1 LSRPITIMPDLA
13 EAVASQLSAL
23 VERGELASVAFAVV
37 AGTCV
42 RSGGFGGAGTDS
54 VFQIGSVTKAL
65 TGLLVADLA
74 SRGKAKLSDPG
85 TDYLPGASP
94 GQVTLVE
101 LATHTSGLP
110 RLPPGM
116 RRYALLRPRDPYAWY
131 PESSFLRAARR
142 SLATAPGG
150 QPYAYSNFG
159 AALLGYLLG
168 EAAQVPYQRL
178 VEERICR
185 PLAMSATSFDARPVQ
200 GYSNGRK
207 VPPWHLGP
215 MPAAG
220 GLSSTVGDM
229 AKLLTACL
237 RPPGTALAESAPL
250 ALATH
255 AVLGPREEIGLGWH
269 HALRD
274 GRRVSWHN
282 GMTGGYS
289 SMVALDSARQ
299 SAVVALANRGTPPPS
314 PLDAAVMST
323 IFAVQPG

>member
-1 LSRPITIMPDLA
+1 MPDFV
-13 EAVASQLSAL
+13 EAVVSQLSAL
-23 VERGELASVAFAVV
+23 VERGEAASIAFAVL
-37 AGTCV
+37 AGTNV
-42 RSGGFGGAGTDS
+42 HSGGFGGVDADS
-54 VFQIGSVTKAL
+54 VFQIGSVTKAF
-65 TGLLVADLA
+65 TGLLLADSA
-74 SRGKAKLSDPG
+74 TRGEVKLSDPA
-85 TDYLPGASP
+85 TDYLPGTPP

-116 RRYALLRPRDPYAWY
+116 LRYALLRPRNPYGWY
-131 PESSFLRAARR
+131 PERSFLRAARR
-142 SLATAPGG
+142 SLATTPGG

-185 PLAMSATSFDARPVQ
+185 PLSMTATSFDARPVQ
-200 GYSNGRK
+200 GYSDGRK
-207 VPPWHLGP
+207 VPPWDLGP
-215 MPAAG
+215 MSGAG
-220 GLSSTVGDM
+220 GLYSTASDM

-237 RPPGTALAESAPL
+237 RPQGTSLAESAPL
-250 ALATH
+250 ALTTH
-255 AVLGPREEIGLGWH
+255 AVLGPRGEMGLGWH

-289 SMVALDSARQ
+289 SMIALDIERQ
-299 SAVVALANRGTPPPS
+299 SAIVALANRGIPLPS
-314 PLDAAVMST
+314 PLDAPVMRA
-323 IFAVQPG
+323 IFAV

>member
-1 LSRPITIMPDLA
+1 MPDFIA
-13 EAVASQLSAL
+13 AVVAQLSAL
-23 VERGELASVAFAVV
+23 VEHGEVTSVAFAIV
-37 AGTCV
+37 AGTDV
-42 RSGGFGGAGTDS
+42 HSGGFGGADTDS
-54 VFQIGSVTKAL
+54 VFQIGSVTKAF
-65 TGLLVADLA
+65 TGLLLADSA
-74 SRGKAKLSDPG
+74 ARGEVKLSDPG

-94 GQVTLVE
+94 GRVTLVE

-116 RRYALLRPRDPYAWY
+116 LRYARLRPRDPYAWY
-131 PESSFLRAARR
+131 PKSSFLRAARR

-168 EAAQVPYQRL
+168 EAARVPYQRL

-185 PLAMSATSFDARPVQ
+185 PLTMTATSFDARPVQ

-207 VPPWHLGP
+207 VPPWHMGS
-215 MPAAG
+215 MAAAG
-220 GLSSTVGDM
+220 GLYSTASDM
-229 AKLLTACL
+229 AKLLAACL
-237 RPPGTALAESAPL
+237 RPQGTPLAASAPL

-255 AVLGPREEIGLGWH
+255 AVPDLGGEMGLGWH

-274 GRRVSWHN
+274 GGRVSWHN

-289 SMVALDSARQ
+289 SMIALDAERQ
-299 SAVVALANRGTPPPS
+299 SAVAALTNRGTPPPS
-314 PLDAAVMST
+314 PLDALVMRA
-323 IFAVQPG
+323 ILAA

>member
-1 LSRPITIMPDLA
+1 MSSRLIAVMPDFT
-13 EAVASQLSAL
+13 EAVGSRLSAL
-23 VERGELASVAFAVV
+23 VERGEVNSVAFAVV
-37 AGTCV
+37 AGTDV
-42 RSGGFGGAGTDS
+42 RGGGFGGADADS

-65 TGLLVADLA
+65 TGLLLADSA
-74 SRGKAKLSDPG
+74 ARGEVRLSAPG

-94 GQVTLVE
+94 GRVTLVE

-116 RRYALLRPRDPYAWY
+116 LRYAVLRPRNPYAWY
-131 PESSFLRAARR
+131 PKSSFLRAARR
-142 SLATAPGG
+142 SLATAPGS

-159 AALLGYLLG
+159 AALLGHLLG
-168 EAAQVPYQRL
+168 EAAQLPYQRL

-185 PLAMSATSFDARPVQ
+185 PLAMTATGFAARPVQ

-207 VPPWHLGP
+207 VPPWRLGP
-215 MPAAG
+215 LAAAG
-220 GLSSTVGDM
+220 GLYSTAGDM

-237 RPPGTALAESAPL
+237 RPPGTPVAESAPL

-289 SMVALDSARQ
+289 SMIALDIERQ
-299 SAVVALANRGTPPPS
+299 LAVAALANRGTPSPS
-314 PLDAAVMST
+314 PLDAPVMKA
-323 IFAVQPG
+323 IFAA

>member
-1 LSRPITIMPDLA
+1 MSSRLVAVMPDFD
-13 EAVASQLSAL
+13 EAVVSQLSAL
-23 VERGELASVAFAVV
+23 VERGEVASVAFAVV
-37 AGTCV
+37 AGTDV
-42 RSGGFGGAGTDS
+42 RSGGFGGVDPDS
-54 VFQIGSVTKAL
+54 VFQIGSVTKAF
-65 TGLLVADLA
+65 TGLLLADSVARGEVELA
-74 SRGKAKLSDPG
+74 DPA
-85 TDYLPGASP
+85 TNYLPGASP
-94 GQVTLVE
+94 GRVTLVE

-110 RLPPGM
+110 RLPRGM
-116 RRYALLRPRDPYAWY
+116 LRYALLRPRNPYAWY
-131 PESSFLRAARR
+131 PESSFLRTARR

-168 EAAQVPYQRL
+168 EAAQIPYQRL
-178 VEERICR
+178 IEERICR

-207 VPPWHLGP
+207 VPPWHLGA
-215 MPAAG
+215 MGAAG
-220 GLSSTVGDM
+220 GLSSTAGDM

-237 RPPGTALAESAPL
+237 RPPGTAIAESAPL

-274 GRRVSWHN
+274 DRRVSWHN

-289 SMVALDSARQ
+289 SMIALDSARQ

-314 PLDAAVMST
+314 PLDAAVMSA
-323 IFAVQPG
+323 IFAA

>member
-1 LSRPITIMPDLA
+1 VSSRPIAVMPDFV
-13 EAVASQLSAL
+13 EAVVSQLSAL
-23 VERGELASVAFAVV
+23 VEHGEVASVAFAVV
-37 AGTCV
+37 AGTDV
-42 RSGGFGGAGTDS
+42 RSGGFGGVDADS
-54 VFQIGSVTKAL
+54 VFQIGSVTKAF
-65 TGLLVADLA
+65 TGLLLADSA
-74 SRGKAKLSDPG
+74 ARGEVKLSDPG

-101 LATHTSGLP
+101 LATHTSGLS

-116 RRYALLRPRDPYAWY
+116 LRYALLRPRNPYAWY
-131 PESSFLRAARR
+131 PKSSFLRAARR

-150 QPYAYSNFG
+150 QAYAYSNFG
-159 AALLGYLLG
+159 AALLGHLLS

-185 PLAMSATSFDARPVQ
+185 PLSMTATSFDARPVQ
-200 GYSNGRK
+200 GYSDGRK

-215 MPAAG
+215 MAAAG
-220 GLSSTVGDM
+220 GLYSTASDM
-229 AKLLTACL
+229 TKLLNACL

-255 AVLGPREEIGLGWH
+255 AVLGPRGEMGLGWH

-289 SMVALDSARQ
+289 SMIALDIERRSAI
-299 SAVVALANRGTPPPS
+299 AALANRGTPPPS
-314 PLDAAVMST
+314 PLDAPVMKA
-323 IFAVQPG
+323 IFAE

>member
-1 LSRPITIMPDLA
+1 MPDLV
-13 EAVASQLSAL
+13 EAVASRLSAL
-23 VERGELASVAFAVV
+23 VDRGEVASVAFAVV
-37 AGTCV
+37 AGTDV
-42 RSGGFGGAGTDS
+42 HSGGFGGLDADS
-54 VFQIGSVTKAL
+54 VFQIGSVTKAF
-65 TGLLVADLA
+65 TGLLLADSA
-74 SRGKAKLSDPG
+74 ARGEVKLSDRATG
-85 TDYLPGASP
+85 YLPGASP

-101 LATHTSGLP
+101 LATHTSGLS

-116 RRYALLRPRDPYAWY
+116 LRYALLRPRDPYAWY
-131 PESSFLRAARR
+131 PRRSFLRAARR
-142 SLATAPGG
+142 SLGTAPGG

-159 AALLGYLLG
+159 TALLGYLLG
-168 EAAQVPYQRL
+168 EAARVPYQRL

-185 PLAMSATSFDARPVQ
+185 PLTMTATSFDARPVQ

-215 MPAAG
+215 MAAAG
-220 GLSSTVGDM
+220 GLYSTAGDM

-237 RPPGTALAESAPL
+237 RPQGTSLAESAPL

-255 AVLGPREEIGLGWH
+255 AALGPQGEMGLGWH

-289 SMVALDSARQ
+289 SMIALDIERQ
-299 SAVVALANRGTPPPS
+299 SAVAALANRGTPPPS
-314 PLDAAVMST
+314 PLDAPVMRA
-323 IFAVQPG
+323 IFEGTFPPMV

>member
-1 LSRPITIMPDLA
+1 MPDFG
-13 EAVASQLSAL
+13 EAAVSRLSAL
-23 VERGELASVAFAVV
+23 VERGEVASVAFAVV
-37 AGTCV
+37 AGTDVC
-42 RSGGFGGAGTDS
+42 SGGFGGVDAAS
-54 VFQIGSVTKAL
+54 VFQIGSVTKVF
-65 TGLLVADLA
+65 TGLLLADSA
-74 SRGKAKLSDPG
+74 ARGEVKLSRPA

-94 GQVTLVE
+94 GPVTLAE

-116 RRYALLRPRDPYAWY
+116 LRYALLRPRNPYAWY

-168 EAAQVPYQRL
+168 EAARVPYQRL
-178 VEERICR
+178 VADRICR
-185 PLAMSATSFDARPVQ
+185 PLAMTATSFDARPVQ

-207 VPPWHLGP
+207 VPPWQLGP
-215 MPAAG
+215 MAAAG
-220 GLSSTVGDM
+220 GLYSTAGDLV
-229 AKLLTACL
+229 KLLTACL
-237 RPPGTALAESAPL
+237 RPPGTPLAESAPF

-255 AVLGPREEIGLGWH
+255 AHRGPGAEMGLGWH

-289 SMVALDSARQ
+289 SMIALDSERQ

-314 PLDAAVMST
+314 PLDAAVMSA
-323 IFAVQPG
+323 IFAA

>member
-1 LSRPITIMPDLA
+1 MPDFY
-13 EAVASQLSAL
+13 EAVVSRLSAL
-23 VERGELASVAFAVV
+23 VEHREVASVGFAVV
-37 AGTCV
+37 AGTDV
-42 RSGGFGGAGTDS
+42 RSGGFGGVDSGS
-54 VFQIGSVTKAL
+54 VFQVGSVTKAF
-65 TGLLVADLA
+65 TGLLLADSA
-74 SRGKAKLSDPG
+74 ARAEVKLPDPA
-85 TDYLPGASP
+85 TDYLPGATP
-94 GQVTLVE
+94 GRVTLVE

-116 RRYALLRPRDPYAWY
+116 LRYALLRPRDPYSWY

-168 EAAQVPYQRL
+168 QAAHVPYQRL
-178 VEERICR
+178 VEERICQ
-185 PLAMSATSFDARPVQ
+185 PLGMTATSFDARPVQ
-200 GYSNGRK
+200 GYSNSRK
-207 VPPWHLGP
+207 VPPWQLGP
-215 MPAAG
+215 MAAAG
-220 GLSSTVGDM
+220 GLYSTAGDM
-229 AKLLTACL
+229 AKLLTAFL
-237 RPPGTALAESAPL
+237 RPHGTSLAKSAPL

-255 AVLGPREEIGLGWH
+255 APLGPGAEMGLGWH

-289 SMVALDSARQ
+289 SMIALDTERE

-314 PLDAAVMST
+314 PLDAAVMEA
-323 IFAVQPG
+323 IFAT

>member
-1 LSRPITIMPDLA
+1 MPDFD
-13 EAVASQLSAL
+13 EAVFAELAAL
-23 VERGELASVAFAVV
+23 VERGEVSSVAFAVV
-37 AGTCV
+37 AGGDV
-42 RSGGFGGAGTDS
+42 RSGGLGGVDSGS
-54 VFQIGSVTKAL
+54 VFQIGSVTKAF
-65 TGLLVADLA
+65 TGLLLADSA
-74 SRGKAKLSDPG
+74 ARGEVRLSDPG
-85 TDYLPGASP
+85 TDYLAGASP
-94 GQVTLVE
+94 GRVTLVE

-110 RLPPGM
+110 RLPLGM
-116 RRYALLRPRDPYAWY
+116 LGYALLRPRNPYAWY

-159 AALLGYLLG
+159 AALLGHLLG

-185 PLAMSATSFDARPVQ
+185 PLALTATGFAAQPVQ
-200 GYSNGRK
+200 GFSNGRK
-207 VPPWHLGP
+207 VPPWDLGP

-220 GLSSTVGDM
+220 GLYSTAGDM

-237 RPPGTALAESAPL
+237 RPPGTALDQSAPM

-255 AVLGPREEIGLGWH
+255 AVLGPGREIGLGWQ

-289 SMVALDSARQ
+289 SMIALDIERQ

-314 PLDAAVMST
+314 PLDAAVMRA
-323 IFAVQPG
+323 IFAA

>member
-1 LSRPITIMPDLA
+1 MPDFA
-13 EAVASQLSAL
+13 EEASSQLSAL
-23 VERGELASVAFAVV
+23 VERGEAASVAFAVV
-37 AGTCV
+37 AGADV
-42 RSGGFGGAGTDS
+42 RSGGFGGVDADS
-54 VFQIGSVTKAL
+54 VFQIGSVTKAF
-65 TGLLVADLA
+65 TGLLLADSA
-74 SRGKAKLSDPG
+74 ARGEVKLSDPG
-85 TDYLPGASP
+85 TNYLRGASP
-94 GQVTLVE
+94 GRVTLVE

-110 RLPPGM
+110 CLPAGM
-116 RRYALLRPRDPYAWY
+116 LRYALLRPRNPYAWY
-131 PESSFLRAARR
+131 REGSFLRAARR
-142 SLATAPGG
+142 ALATAPGG

-178 VEERICR
+178 VAERICR
-185 PLAMSATSFDARPVQ
+185 PLAMTATSFDARPVQ

-215 MPAAG
+215 MAAAG
-220 GLSSTVGDM
+220 GLYSTASDM

-237 RPPGTALAESAPL
+237 RPPGTALAKSAPL

-255 AVLGPREEIGLGWH
+255 AVLGPDEEIGLGWH

-289 SMVALDSARQ
+289 SMVALDIERQ
-299 SAVVALANRGTPPPS
+299 SAIVALANRGTPPPS
-314 PLDAAVMST
+314 PLDAAVMRA
-323 IFAVQPG
+323 IRAA

>member
-1 LSRPITIMPDLA
+1 MPDFD
-13 EAVASQLSAL
+13 EAVVSQLSAL
-23 VERGELASVAFAVV
+23 VERGEVASVAFAAT
-37 AGTCV
+37 AGTDV
-42 RSGGFGGAGTDS
+42 RSAGFGGVDPDS
-54 VFQIGSVTKAL
+54 VFQIGSVTKAF
-65 TGLLVADLA
+65 TGLLLADSA
-74 SRGKAKLSDPG
+74 ARGEVKLSDPA

-94 GQVTLVE
+94 GRVTLVE

-110 RLPPGM
+110 RLPRGM
-116 RRYALLRPRDPYAWY
+116 LRYALLRPRNPYAWY

-168 EAAQVPYQRL
+168 EAVHAPYQRL

-185 PLAMSATSFDARPVQ
+185 PLTMSATSFDARPVQ
-200 GYSNGRK
+200 GYSKGRK
-207 VPPWHLGP
+207 VPPWRLGA
-215 MPAAG
+215 MAAAG
-220 GLSSTVGDM
+220 GLYSTASDM
-229 AKLLTACL
+229 LKLLTACL
-237 RPPGTALAESAPL
+237 RPPGTPLAESAPL

-255 AVLGPREEIGLGWH
+255 ALLGPRAEIGLGWH

-289 SMVALDSARQ
+289 SMIALDIERQ
-299 SAVVALANRGTPPPS
+299 SAVVALANRGIPPPS
-314 PLDAAVMST
+314 PLDAAVMSA
-323 IFAVQPG
+323 IFAA

>member
-1 LSRPITIMPDLA
+1 MPDFG
-13 EAVASQLSAL
+13 EAVVSRLSAL
-23 VERGELASVAFAVV
+23 VERGEVASVAFAVA
-37 AGTCV
+37 AGTDV
-42 RSGGFGGAGTDS
+42 RSGGFGGADTGS
-54 VFQIGSVTKAL
+54 VFQIGSVTKAF
-65 TGLLVADLA
+65 TGLLLADSA
-74 SRGKAKLSDPG
+74 ARGEVKLSHLA

-101 LATHTSGLP
+101 LATHTSGLS

-116 RRYALLRPRDPYAWY
+116 LRYALLRPRNPYAWY

-159 AALLGYLLG
+159 AALLGYLLS
-168 EAAQVPYQRL
+168 AAARVPYQQL
-178 VEERICR
+178 VAERICR
-185 PLAMSATSFDARPVQ
+185 PLAMTATSFDARPVQ

-207 VPPWHLGP
+207 VPPWQLGP
-215 MPAAG
+215 MAAAG
-220 GLSSTVGDM
+220 GLCSTADDM
-229 AKLLTACL
+229 VKLLTACL
-237 RPPGTALAESAPL
+237 RPPGTPLAASAPL

-255 AVLGPREEIGLGWH
+255 AQLGPGAEMGLGWH

-289 SMVALDSARQ
+289 SMIALDSERQ
-299 SAVVALANRGTPPPS
+299 AAVAALANRGTPPPS
-314 PLDAAVMST
+314 PLDAAVMGA
-323 IFAVQPG
+323 IFAA

>member
-1 LSRPITIMPDLA
+1 MPDFV
-13 EAVASQLSAL
+13 EAVVSRLSAL
-23 VERGELASVAFAVV
+23 VERGEVASVAFAVV
-37 AGTCV
+37 AGTDV
-42 RSGGFGGAGTDS
+42 RSGGFGGADADS
-54 VFQIGSVTKAL
+54 VFQIGSVTKAF
-65 TGLLVADLA
+65 TGLLLADSA
-74 SRGKAKLSDPG
+74 ARGEVKLSDHG
-85 TDYLPGASP
+85 TDYLAGASP
-94 GQVTLVE
+94 GRVTLAE

-116 RRYALLRPRDPYAWY
+116 LRYALLRPRNPYAWY

-159 AALLGYLLG
+159 AALLGHLLS
-168 EAAQVPYQRL
+168 EAARAPYQRL

-185 PLAMSATSFDARPVQ
+185 PLTMTATSFDARPVQ

-207 VPPWHLGP
+207 VPAWRLGP
-215 MPAAG
+215 MAAAG
-220 GLSSTVGDM
+220 GLRSTANDM

-237 RPPGTALAESAPL
+237 RPQGTALAESAPL

-255 AVLGPREEIGLGWH
+255 ALPGPRGEMGLGWH

-289 SMVALDSARQ
+289 SMIALDTERQ
-299 SAVVALANRGTPPPS
+299 SAVAALANRGSPPPS
-314 PLDAAVMST
+314 PLDAAVMEA
-323 IFAVQPG
+323 IFAA

>member
-1 LSRPITIMPDLA
+1 MADLA
-13 EAVASQLSAL
+13 EAVASQLSDL
-23 VERGELASVAFAVV
+23 VGRGEVVSVSFAVV
-37 AGTCV
+37 AGTCA
-42 RSGGFGGAGTDS
+42 RTGGFGGADADS
-54 VFQIGSVTKAL
+54 VFQIGSVTKAF
-65 TGLLVADLA
+65 TGLLLADSA
-74 SRGKAKLSDPG
+74 GRGEVKLSDPG
-85 TDYLPGASP
+85 TDYLPGAAP
-94 GQVTLVE
+94 GPATLVE

-116 RRYALLRPRDPYAWY
+116 LRYALLRPRDPYAWY
-131 PESSFLRAARR
+131 PKSSFLRAARR
-142 SLATAPGG
+142 SLAAAPGG

-159 AALLGYLLG
+159 VALLGYLLG

-185 PLAMSATSFDARPVQ
+185 PLGMTATSFDARPVQ
-200 GYSNGRK
+200 GYSEGRK

-220 GLSSTVGDM
+220 GLSSTARDM

-237 RPPGTALAESAPL
+237 RPAGTTLAGSAPL

-255 AVLGPREEIGLGWH
+255 AAFGPRQEIGLGWH
-269 HALRD
+269 QALRD

-289 SMVALDSARQ
+289 AMIALDIERQ
-299 SAVVALANRGTPPPS
+299 SAVAALANRGAPPPS
-314 PLDAAVMST
+314 PLDALVTEAM
-323 IFAVQPG
+323 FAA

>member
-1 LSRPITIMPDLA
+1 VSSRLVAVMPDFD
-13 EAVASQLSAL
+13 EAVVSQLSAL
-23 VERGELASVAFAVV
+23 VERGEVASVAFAVV
-37 AGTCV
+37 AGTDV
-42 RSGGFGGAGTDS
+42 RSGGFGGVDPDS
-54 VFQIGSVTKAL
+54 VFQVGSVTKAF
-65 TGLLVADLA
+65 TGLLLADSVARGEVELA
-74 SRGKAKLSDPG
+74 DPA
-85 TDYLPGASP
+85 TNYLPGASP
-94 GQVTLVE
+94 GRVTLVE

-110 RLPPGM
+110 RLPRGM
-116 RRYALLRPRDPYAWY
+116 LRYALLRPRNPYAWY
-131 PESSFLRAARR
+131 PERSFLRTARR

-168 EAAQVPYQRL
+168 EAAQIPYPRL
-178 VEERICR
+178 IEERICR
-185 PLAMSATSFDARPVQ
+185 PLAMAATSFDARPVQ

-220 GLSSTVGDM
+220 GLYSTASDL

-237 RPPGTALAESAPL
+237 RPPGSLIAESAPL

-274 GRRVSWHN
+274 DRRVSWHN

-289 SMVALDSARQ
+289 SMIALDSARQ

-314 PLDAAVMST
+314 PLDAAVMSA
-323 IFAVQPG
+323 IFAA

>member
-1 LSRPITIMPDLA
+1 MPDFD
-13 EAVASQLSAL
+13 EAVLSQLSAL
-23 VERGELASVAFAVV
+23 VERGEVASVAFAVV
-37 AGTCV
+37 AGTDL
-42 RSGGFGGAGTDS
+42 RSGGFGGVDPDS
-54 VFQIGSVTKAL
+54 VFQIGSVTKAF
-65 TGLLVADLA
+65 TGLLLADSVA
-74 SRGKAKLSDPG
+74 RGEVELSDPA
-85 TDYLPGASP
+85 TNYLPGASP

-110 RLPPGM
+110 RLPRGM
-116 RRYALLRPRDPYAWY
+116 LRYALLRPRNPYAWY

-159 AALLGYLLG
+159 AALLGHLLG

-215 MPAAG
+215 MAAAG
-220 GLSSTVGDM
+220 GLYSTAGDLV
-229 AKLLTACL
+229 KLLTASL

-255 AVLGPREEIGLGWH
+255 AVLGPGEEIGLGWH

-274 GRRVSWHN
+274 DRRVSWHN

-289 SMVALDSARQ
+289 SMIALDSERQ

-314 PLDAAVMST
+314 PLDAAVMSA
-323 IFAVQPG
+323 IFAA

>member
-1 LSRPITIMPDLA
+1 VSSRLVAVMPDFD
-13 EAVASQLSAL
+13 EAVVSQLSAL
-23 VERGELASVAFAVV
+23 VERGEVASVAFAVV
-37 AGTCV
+37 AGTDV
-42 RSGGFGGAGTDS
+42 RSGGFGGVDPDS
-54 VFQIGSVTKAL
+54 VFQIGSVTKAF
-65 TGLLVADLA
+65 TGLLLADSVARGEVELADLA
-74 SRGKAKLSDPG
+74 
-85 TDYLPGASP
+85 TNYLPGASP
-94 GQVTLVE
+94 GRVTLVE

-110 RLPPGM
+110 RLPRGM
-116 RRYALLRPRDPYAWY
+116 LRYALLRPRNPYAWY
-131 PESSFLRAARR
+131 PERSFLRTARR

-168 EAAQVPYQRL
+168 EAAQIPYQRL
-178 VEERICR
+178 IEERICR

-274 GRRVSWHN
+274 DRRVSWHN

-289 SMVALDSARQ
+289 SMIALDSARQ

-314 PLDAAVMST
+314 PLDAAVMSA
-323 IFAVQPG
+323 IFAA